1 MTTKRWMVIVA
12 VVALHAR
19 APVRADEPQAAPP
32 LTQAVEGLSS
42 ADVKTRQQAAYALWN
57 LGDAAQPEVVAIAAA
72 LRDDDD
78 YVRAT
83 VTRVLERWRADTAPG
98 VLEPAREQLLEA
110 LADGRSD
117 VRRAGA
123 KLLWRSGALPAP
135 FLEHAFP
142 ALLGCLEDDDPQLL
156 ATAAALV
163 AQRGADGHAALSR
176 LTVLTTHE
184 DPEVRTWALQAI
196 GAIAPREAVP
206 DLIARLA
213 DEDAAARSAAAF
225 ALAATGEP
233 WMPEVDEAI
242 LAEAQR
248 DPPRMTE
255 LQVVQT
261 AWAHASP
268 RMVPLLERMARNAK
282 DPQAR
287 SSAVHAL
294 AQQVDR
300 DALDVLLA
308 AARDPDASVRVA
320 AVSALGNLGVD
331 AAPALPLLLA
341 VIDGEDANAK
351 QAAYVA
357 LARLGPAALPAR
369 TRVLDAL
376 DAAPPAD
383 AFGVVAAVAGLA
395 NDGFLEEEDAA
406 RIVPRLAAVLD
417 AVHGTH
423 NPTGAWQACA
433 ALAALRAL
441 GAGATDA
448 LARCVTCTTQPT
460 LPAMALNVLRRIG
473 PPAAAAVPVL
483 REVAKQE
490 SLDGG
495 NARFALV
502 SIAAT
507 PEDVEQGI
515 AWFREGLADEQQQS
529 LALSLAMDAPKAWDA
544 IRPQLVQLAEGDGRN
559 AMGACVVLV
568 ALGHPADG
576 KALEKLVAALADGR
590 VDRWTGLLSELG
602 PEAASAADA
611 LAGAAPTATD
621 GGRSAIARALGRIG
635 VRSDAV
641 RTALAE
647 LRNDSS
653 PWIRTRAAVSQAR
666 LGFDTEDDAAK

>member
-294 AQQVDR
+294 AHPKLPKKLPR
-300 DALDVLLA
+300 PLDAA
-308 AARDPDASVRVA
+308 
-320 AVSALGNLGVD
+320 SALEVPEM
-331 AAPALPLLLA
+331 A
-341 VIDGEDANAK
+341 
-351 QAAYVA
+351 
-357 LARLGPAALPAR
+357 AALPETDWIGRRDRALFGLLYGCGLR
-369 TRVLDAL
+369 LGEALALNVGDVPAGGGPLRVLGKGNKQRSVPVLA
-376 DAAPPAD
+376 
-383 AFGVVAAVAGLA
+383 VVAAAIEAYRAACPYPAVAGTALFLGARGKRLQPAIAEKQMRDVRSVLGLPESATPHALRHSFATHLLSAGADLRSIQELLGHASLA
-395 NDGFLEEEDAA
+395 TTQRYTEVTASQ
-406 RIVPRLAAVLD
+406 VK
-417 AVHGTH
+417 AVH
-423 NPTGAWQACA
+423 QAA
-433 ALAALRAL
+433 HPRSRRQA
-441 GAGATDA
+441 
-448 LARCVTCTTQPT
+448 
-460 LPAMALNVLRRIG
+460 PA
-473 PPAAAAVPVL
+473 
-483 REVAKQE
+483 
-490 SLDGG
+490 
-495 NARFALV
+495 
-502 SIAAT
+502 
-507 PEDVEQGI
+507 
-515 AWFREGLADEQQQS
+515 
-529 LALSLAMDAPKAWDA
+529 
-544 IRPQLVQLAEGDGRN
+544 
-559 AMGACVVLV
+559 
-568 ALGHPADG
+568 
-576 KALEKLVAALADGR
+576 
-590 VDRWTGLLSELG
+590 
-602 PEAASAADA
+602 
-611 LAGAAPTATD
+611 
-621 GGRSAIARALGRIG
+621 
-635 VRSDAV
+635 
-641 RTALAE
+641 
-647 LRNDSS
+647 
-653 PWIRTRAAVSQAR
+653 
-666 LGFDTEDDAAK
+666 

>member
-19 APVRADEPQAAPP
+19 APARADEPQAAPP

-98 VLEPAREQLLEA
+98 VLEPAREKLLEA

-268 RMVPLLERMARNAK
+268 RMVPLLERMARVGK

-287 SSAVHAL
+287 SSALQAL
-294 AQQVDR
+294 AQQVDHQ
-300 DALDVLLA
+300 ALDLLLA
-308 AARDPDASVRVA
+308 AAQDPDPGVRQ
-320 AVSALGNLGVD
+320 AVLTALANLGVD
-331 AAPALPLLLA
+331 AAPAVPLLLA
-341 VIDGEDANAK
+341 AIEGDDAVARS
-351 QAAYVA
+351 AACMT
-357 LARLGPAALPAR
+357 LARLGPAARAGLDA
-369 TRVLDAL
+369 VLDAL
-376 DAAPPAD
+376 DATPPQD
-383 AFGVVAAVAGLA
+383 TFGVVAAVAGLA
-395 NDGFLEEEDAA
+395 NDGFLTREHAA
-406 RIVPRLAAVLD
+406 RVVPRLAAVLEL
-417 AVHGTH
+417 ARAT
-423 NPTGAWQACA
+423 NNQTLALQPLA
-433 ALAALRAL
+433 ALGALGARAAAAAPALVSCLEPEADPQLRYLVINVLRLIGPAAASAAPALRAL
-441 GAGATDA
+441 ATREGDE
-448 LARCVTCTTQPT
+448 
-460 LPAMALNVLRRIG
+460 G
-473 PPAAAAVPVL
+473 AAA
-483 REVAKQE
+483 RVA
-490 SLDGG
+490 LM
-495 NARFALV
+495 R
-502 SIAAT
+502 IAAR
-507 PEDVEQGI
+507 PEDVEQGA
-515 AWFREGLADEQQQS
+515 AWLRSALDDSERRS
-529 LALSLAMDAPKAWDA
+529 LALGFLSAQGASAEALV
-544 IRPQLVQLAEGDGRN
+544 PQLEALASRDDRH
-559 AMGACVVLV
+559 AIGACVALIG
-568 ALGHPADG
+568 LGHPEASQ
-576 KALEKLVAALADGR
+576 ALERLLPALADGR
-590 VDRWTGLLSELG
+590 ADPWTGLLSELG